1 MIVLEELGQRI
12 REEMAQAIGPTAPS
26 LPDTAPAVP
35 EGGGYSQL
43 SDMSWQ
49 LRAVQLFSQTGNL
62 AQVARELEMTIYELQ
77 KLTRTAWWMEELAL
91 LRREEMALTN
101 VTLTRLLDKTLVALE
116 DRLDNGDAVLTLT
129 GKEMV
134 PLDAKTLIRIADVV
148 FDKRQLVRNLP
159 TVIDGDSS
167 KLASLAEKLARL
179 GQARRDGF
187 QDVIELM
194 PSQGAER
201 QDPSSL
207 EIQNG

>member
-1 MIVLEELGQRI
+1 VIVLEELGQRI
-12 REEMAQAIGPTAPS
+12 REEMACAIGPASPS
-26 LPDTAPAVP
+26 LPAQEP
-35 EGGGYSQL
+35 YSQL

-77 KLTRTAWWMEELAL
+77 KLTRTSWWMEELAL

-116 DRLDNGDAVLTLT
+116 DRLDNGDAVLTLQ

-187 QDVIELM
+187 QDVVELM
-194 PSQGAER
+194 PSQPEAGGNPPELDEA
-201 QDPSSL
+201 
-207 EIQNG
+207 NG